1 MRLLTDQ
8 DIQALASMPK
18 AIQKKDPARGYREE
32 SFQRHCE
39 FELLATGSGGEQF
52 EAFVRQ
58 NLVFIENF
66 SIGLRYRTG
75 DPVLG
80 TVTLA
85 RYNGPHGEQSRDSDG
100 HFALPHIHRIT
111 EAELRSGS
119 PQPQES
125 HREITDRYQTFDEAL
140 MAFFLDVQV
149 MNSQDYFPS
158 QGRLFP

>member
-75 DPVLG
+75 DPVFG
-80 TVTLA
+80 NRHA
-85 RYNGPHGEQSRDSDG
+85 G
-100 HFALPHIHRIT
+100 
-111 EAELRSGS
+111 
-119 PQPQES
+119 
-125 HREITDRYQTFDEAL
+125 
-140 MAFFLDVQV
+140 
-149 MNSQDYFPS
+149 
-158 QGRLFP
+158 